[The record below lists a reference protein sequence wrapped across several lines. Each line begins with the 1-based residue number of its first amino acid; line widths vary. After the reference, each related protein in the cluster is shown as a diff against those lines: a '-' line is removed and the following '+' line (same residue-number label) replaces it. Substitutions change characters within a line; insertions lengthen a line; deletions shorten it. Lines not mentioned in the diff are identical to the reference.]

1 MLKDLIRHGP
11 GVRVL
16 DVPKATIPLHAMA
29 SAAGY
34 ERRENE
40 IYSWEGSTR
49 GPKPFAVLQ
58 HTIGGRGALDYA
70 GTRHVLRP
78 GDTMILSLPHRHRYW
93 LEPGQSWEYFWI
105 TLSGSEALR
114 LVRAILDVHGPVV
127 RLGDTAIDHLASA
140 CQRLLAEETIGTGDV
155 SAAAYAAIMAVY
167 DGTAR
172 DGSAPEVAGPAFLER
187 VRRYVD
193 DHLDAELG
201 IATLAGV
208 AQLSRAHF
216 VRRFAE
222 AAAVPPSRYVLG
234 RRLER
239 ARRLLFATDSSVTWI
254 ANATGFGSAN
264 YFGKVFRRA
273 YGLSPGAFRAS
284 RDRAEA

>member
-1 MLKDLIRHGP
+1 VLNDLIRHGP
-11 GVRVL
+11 AVRVL
-16 DVPKATIPLHAMA
+16 EVAHATIPLHAMA

-40 IYSWEGSTR
+40 VYSWEGSTR

-70 GTRHVLRP
+70 GTRHVLRT
-78 GDTMILSLPHRHRYW
+78 GDTMILTLPHRHRYW
-93 LEPGQSWEYFWI
+93 LEPGQSWEYFWLA
-105 TLSGSEALR
+105 LSGSEALR
-114 LVRAILDVHGPVV
+114 LVRSILDVHGPVV
-127 RLGDTAIDHLASA
+127 RLGDAAIDRLAA
-140 CQRLLAEETIGTGDV
+140 CCQRLLAEDIVGTGDV
-155 SAAAYAAIMAVY
+155 SGAAYDAIMAVY

-172 DGSAPEVAGPAFLER
+172 DASAPDVAGPAFLQR

-201 IATLAGV
+201 IDALAGV

-216 VRRFAE
+216 VRRFA
-222 AAAVPPSRYVLG
+222 AAAGVAPSRYVLG

-239 ARRLLFATDSSVTWI
+239 ARRLLLATDGSVAGI
-254 ANATGFGSAN
+254 AIATGFGSGN

-273 YGLSPGAFRAS
+273 YGLSPGEFRNS
-284 RDRAEA
+284 RNRADA